1 MRNFILLKMYI
12 NKLKKFNKNLYYIFI
27 YTCSIY

>member
-27 YTCSIY
+27 YTYV